1 MATPSPAPSAN
12 PGAAAL
18 AATTPAEPLS
28 TPPAIAN
35 GTGPASPTSTARAW
49 EALRAWDEDE
59 RFYRAYRA
67 AQAAGP
73 EAVNALVARTGA
85 DKDYVAFAQDPACIP
100 TARSEDEFFPAARN
114 VALVKHPRCLPPFSH
129 AHAFFEALYVA
140 EGSCAQTVLGTGFEL
155 HAGDMCFIAPD
166 TPHRVDAGEQCLALN
181 VLARTSTFADIF
193 TNDLR
198 GSDPLARFF
207 LAGLYGAARTPY
219 LLFRRGGEQV
229 RGLVGALLAEQDT
242 ADAYTDRALAN
253 LLSLL
258 LVQLLRQEPDPER
271 AAPAS
276 ATERRNAALID
287 YLVRHSATATL
298 ADTAQRFGYTVP
310 YCSRLVK
317 KLTGMP
323 FSAFETSVRMG
334 RARNLLRTTALPV
347 AAVGAAVGYETPETF
362 LRAFKRTQG
371 ATPSAWRAAAQA
383 GADGKGNADK
393 NAECQGS

>member
-1 MATPSPAPSAN
+1 MAAPSPAPSAIAGTSV
-12 PGAAAL
+12 PGFSAASA
-18 AATTPAEPLS
+18 
-28 TPPAIAN
+28 
-35 GTGPASPTSTARAW
+35 ARAW
-49 EALRAWDEDE
+49 EGLRVWNEDE

-73 EAVNALVARTGA
+73 EAVDALIARA
-85 DKDYVAFAQDPACIP
+85 DAGKDYVAFAQDPARIP
-100 TARSEDEFFPAARN
+100 TARTEDEFFPAARN
-114 VALVKHPRCLPPFSH
+114 VALVKHPRCLPLFSH
-129 AHAFFEALYVA
+129 THAFFEALYVA
-140 EGSCAQTVLGTGFEL
+140 EGSCAQTVLGAEL
-155 HAGDMCFIAPD
+155 ELRAGDMCFIAPA
-166 TPHRVDAGEQCLALN
+166 TAHRVDAGEQCLALN

-219 LLFRRGGEQV
+219 LLFRHTGEQV
-229 RGLVGALLAEQDT
+229 RCLVGALLAEQET

-276 ATERRNAALID
+276 ATGRRNAALVD

-317 KLTGMP
+317 ELTGMP
-323 FSAFETSVRMG
+323 FSAFVTNVRMG

-347 AAVGAAVGYETPETF
+347 AAVGAAVGYDTPETF

-371 ATPSAWRAAAQA
+371 TTPSAWRAAAQSGA
-383 GADGKGNADK
+383 GSMRRADGEGDA
-393 NAECQGS
+393 